1 MSELKRKK
9 TQRKQ
14 AACGELRSLA
24 TEVGVPLPDDAA
36 ELKEDDFI
44 FLLAL
49 QAFLVGNAS
58 KPLPRSKGAL
68 SFAHDSLAFYLR

>member
-24 TEVGVPLPDDAA
+24 TEVGVPLPDNAA
-36 ELKEDDFI
+36 DLKKDDFS
-44 FLLAL
+44 FLLEL
-49 QAFLVGNAS
+49 QAFLVANAS
-58 KPLPRSKGAL
+58 KPLPRGKGGL
-68 SFAHDSLAFYLR
+68 SFAHNNPTFY